1 MWRSIF
7 KSDLRAPLLTL
18 AAASAL
24 GVALVSART
33 VLTWRGQHLY
43 LVWNLFLA
51 WVPLLLALHIEERHR
66 RAGKRGWKFWTTAL
80 GWLLF
85 FPNAPYIFT
94 DITHVKRA
102 TMGRWWTDLTIIL
115 LFAVIGLVLA
125 FISLHRMQALV
136 SRRRGRLAGWVF
148 VFAIALLSG
157 FGVYLGRF
165 ERWNSWDVLVNPLG
179 LLADSF
185 NWVHRH
191 SAKFSLLFGM
201 FLFTAYALLYSLT
214 SLGPM
219 PRLSSV
225 ALKESGLPPRKID

>member
-7 KSDLRAPLLTL
+7 KSNLRVPLLTL

-24 GVALVSART
+24 GVALVAART
-33 VLTWRGQHLY
+33 VIAWRGQHLY

-51 WVPLLLALHIEERHR
+51 WVPLMLALHIEERQR
-66 RAGKRGWKFWTTAL
+66 RGEKKDWKFWTSA
-80 GWLLF
+80 GAWLLF

-94 DITHVKRA
+94 DITHVRRA
-102 TMGRWWTDLTIIL
+102 TVGRWWTDLTIIL
-115 LFAVIGLVLA
+115 LFAVMGLVIA

-148 VFAIALLSG
+148 VFVIAFLSG

-165 ERWNSWDVLVNPLG
+165 ERWNSWDVVLNPVG
-179 LLADSF
+179 LFADSF

-201 FLFTAYALLYSLT
+201 FLFTAYVLLYSLT
-214 SLGPM
+214 LLGPVS
-219 PRLSSV
+219 RLSPV
-225 ALKESGLPPRKID
+225 TLKKTRSQPGETA

>member
-1 MWRSIF
+1 MWRAFF

-24 GVALVSART
+24 SVALVGART
-33 VLTWRGQHLY
+33 VMTWRGQHLY

-51 WVPLLLALHIEERHR
+51 WVPLVLALQIEELQR
-66 RAGKRGWKFWTTAL
+66 RGEKKDWKFWATAVA
-80 GWLLF
+80 WLLF

-94 DITHVKRA
+94 DISHVKRA
-102 TMGRWWTDLTIIL
+102 TTGGWWTDLTVIL

-136 SRRRGRLAGWVF
+136 SRRRGRSVGWVF

-165 ERWNSWDVLVNPLG
+165 ERWNSWDVLANPIG

-191 SAKFSLLFGM
+191 SAKFSVLFGM

-214 SLGPM
+214 LLGPAS
-219 PRLSSV
+219 RLSPV
-225 ALKESGLPPRKID
+225 APNEHLPDAQ

>member
-1 MWRSIF
+1 MWRNIF

-24 GVALVSART
+24 GVALVGART
-33 VLTWRGQHLY
+33 VLSWRGQHLY

-51 WVPLLLALHIEERHR
+51 WVPLMLALHIEELQR
-66 RAGKRGWKFWTTAL
+66 RGEKRDWKFWSTAVA
-80 GWLLF
+80 WLLF

-125 FISLHRMQALV
+125 FLSLHRMQALV
-136 SRRRGRLAGWVF
+136 SRRRGRLAGWAF
-148 VFAIALLSG
+148 VFAIAFLSG

-214 SLGPM
+214 LLAPM
-219 PRLSSV
+219 SRLSSV
-225 ALKESGLPPRKID
+225 APKESTPRPAGTD